1 MLLAI
6 DIGNTNIHLGLWNGR
21 SWQHQWRLRT
31 SSEQTSDELGVML
44 MALLREFDV
53 ENLVREVALCSVVPW
68 LTKTFKRVSRQ
79 YLGVEAMQLT
89 YQSNIGIQLGQDN
102 PAEVG
107 ADRIANAVAAHHLFP
122 GPSIV
127 IDMGTATKFEVIT
140 GTGDFL
146 GGVIAPGLRLSADAL
161 AGRAAQ
167 LRSVPLEAP
176 PSMIGRNT
184 IHAVQAGL
192 ILAYASM
199 LDGVVARLREELAA
213 EALPLQVIGT
223 GGNIYLVAEYTR
235 VIDHV
240 DPCLTLTGLRIVN
253 ERMSGDLT

>member
-6 DIGNTNIHLGLWNGR
+6 DIGNTNILLGLWNGR
-21 SWQHQWRLRT
+21 FWQHQWRLRT
-31 SSEQTSDELGVML
+31 VSEQTADEFGVVL

-68 LTKTFKRVSRQ
+68 LTKTFTQVSQQ
-79 YLGVEAMQLT
+79 YLGVTAMVLT
-89 YQSNIGIQLGQDN
+89 HQSDIGIQLGQDS

-122 GPSIV
+122 GPKII
-127 IDMGTATKFEVIT
+127 IDMGTATKFEVVT
-140 GTGDFL
+140 GTGEFL
-146 GGVIAPGLRLSADAL
+146 GGVIAPGLRLAADAL

-184 IHAVQAGL
+184 VHAVQSGL

-199 LDGVVARLREELAA
+199 IDGVVGRLCEELPP
-213 EALPLQVIGT
+213 ETEPLHVIGT
-223 GGNIYLVAEYTR
+223 GGNISLITEYTR

-240 DPCLTLTGLRIVN
+240 DPCLTLTGLRIVH
-253 ERMSGDLT
+253 ERMSGEHA

>member
-31 SSEQTSDELGVML
+31 ASEQTADEFGVIL
-44 MALLREFDV
+44 MALLREFGV

-68 LTKTFKRVSRQ
+68 LTETFKQVGKQ
-79 YLGVEAMQLT
+79 YLGVDAMQLT
-89 YQSNIGIQLGQDN
+89 HQSDTGIQLGQDN

-107 ADRIANAVAAHHLFP
+107 ADRIANAAAAYYLFP
-122 GPSIV
+122 GPSII
-127 IDMGTATKFEVIT
+127 IDMGTATKFEVVS
-140 GTGDFL
+140 GKGEFL
-146 GGVIAPGLRLSADAL
+146 GGVITPGLRLSADAL

-184 IHAVQAGL
+184 THAVQSGF

-199 LDGVVARLREELAA
+199 IDGVVGRLREELP
-213 EALPLQVIGT
+213 EEETSLRVIGT
-223 GGNIYLVAEYTR
+223 GGNIHLVADYTR
-235 VIDHV
+235 VIEHI
-240 DPCLTLTGLRIVN
+240 DPSLTLTGLRIVN
-253 ERMSGDLT
+253 ERMRGENA